1 MIYSNRIWYYV
12 LTEHKEVRKINK
24 IKEIRQNKNLS
35 IYAVAEKTG
44 LTPSYIS
51 NLENG
56 YKDNPTKDVMEKI
69 ATALGQT
76 VPEVFYSED

>member
-1 MIYSNRIWYYV
+1 M
-12 LTEHKEVRKINK
+12 NK
-24 IKEIRQNKNLS
+24 IKKFREIKKFS
-35 IYAVAEKTG
+35 IYKIAEVTK

-56 YKDNPTKDVMEKI
+56 HKINPTKDTMEKI

-76 VPEVFYSED
+76 VPEIFYSED